1 MCCPVAIAARV
12 GSVSEGNSGTNLMI
26 TMVMMVIMT
35 MVMVTIVMM
44 IMAMRMTPREGAP

>member
-26 TMVMMVIMT
+26 IMMMMMMMVTMV
-35 MVMVTIVMM
+35 VMI
-44 IMAMRMTPREGAP
+44 